1 MFATAPQSPSEPLAG
16 RVPARALTSSVKRSV
31 LAMSMRFSYDARNP
45 IAVST
50 HRSVYRKWTGACTTA
65 TPISVQELRRSR
77 NASPH
82 A

>member
-1 MFATAPQSPSEPLAG
+1 MFTLAPQSPSESLAG

-31 LAMSMRFSYDARNP
+31 LAMSMRFSYDSRNP

-50 HRSVYRKWTGACTTA
+50 RRSIYRKWIGACTTA
-65 TPISVQELRRSR
+65 TLISVQELRHSR